1 MQSAL
6 FHESFPM
13 NKVFARAAVFVAPL
27 ALAANSAM
35 AAVPADVTSALA
47 DMKADGLVIAG
58 VVLVATIAI
67 FAFKFLRK
75 GI

>member
-1 MQSAL
+1 
-6 FHESFPM
+6 M
-13 NKVFARAAVFVAPL
+13 NKVFARVALIGAPL
-27 ALAANSAM
+27 VAGANHAM

>member
-1 MQSAL
+1 
-6 FHESFPM
+6 M
-13 NKVFARAAVFVAPL
+13 NKVLLSVASIPAVL
-27 ALAANSAM
+27 ALSAGQAM
-35 AAVPADVTSALA
+35 AAVPADVTAALA

-75 GI
+75 GL

>member
-1 MQSAL
+1 
-6 FHESFPM
+6 M
-13 NKVFARAAVFVAPL
+13 NKVFSRIAVVGTTLTAAA
-27 ALAANSAM
+27 SGAM